1 MEDKNTYRSI
11 RDASDRYS
19 IEPDERLW
27 DRVEAKL
34 RTHEHK
40 KRLRVRKIWRS
51 ISGIAAA
58 VLLAVVVTSIF
69 HLDNYKAESLAKG
82 QIEAL
87 EDLPASSDYFYS
99 VNNARKLRKT
109 FSYQEDLDG

>member
-1 MEDKNTYRSI
+1 MEDKNNYRSI

-69 HLDNYKAESLAKG
+69 HLDTYNAEPLAKG
-82 QIEAL
+82 QLEAL

-99 VNNARKLRKT
+99 VNNAIKLRKT
-109 FSYQEDLDG
+109 FSYQEDFEG